1 MTWGSRH
8 GTRVLT
14 HTHIIKPPFQ
24 IWKNPLRESSA
35 AIDAD
40 GARVAHIGHLDFTL
54 QRCRL
59 NLEHRAFSSTKMVN
73 LSQQKMWGLDME
85 PYFNGDNWCSFRSR
99 LSMSMSFPMWID
111 FWFLRGLYV
120 SLDGW
125 LKRLVPGPQCLRKI
139 PHLQPKLFYIVLK
152 HKFWRFNLKMF
163 DGQTATLDAYMYN
176 PDVWC
181 MFGFVWN

>member
-73 LSQQKMWGLDME
+73 LSQQKCGVLIW
-85 PYFNGDNWCSFRSR
+85 NHI
-99 LSMSMSFPMWID
+99 SMGII
-111 FWFLRGLYV
+111 G
-120 SLDGW
+120 
-125 LKRLVPGPQCLRKI
+125 VPFGPGYQCQC
-139 PHLQPKLFYIVLK
+139 HSQC
-152 HKFWRFNLKMF
+152 
-163 DGQTATLDAYMYN
+163 GST
-176 PDVWC
+176 
-181 MFGFVWN
+181 FGF